1 MIHADG
7 HTDRH
12 DEANSRFSQVCESAL
27 KKKKASAVVNLR
39 RLLNK
44 ADVLNGSQAEKSLFL
59 SFIPS
64 LFHFSVSNS
73 DYTTN
78 NQLDMICKKA
88 VT

>member
-1 MIHADG
+1 ML
-7 HTDRH
+7 TDRRT
-12 DEANSRFSQVCESAL
+12 DMTKQTVAFQSVRKCF
-27 KKKKASAVVNLR
+27 KKKASAVVNLR